1 MPESSKNRTYRS
13 NERGET
19 MYFDPN
25 KYENVKHRKLRFYKD
40 YPDGRIIA
48 EMINP
53 DTVESYALFKATVY
67 KNVEDLEKMLPFAT
81 GYAFE
86 LRETDLSISKEGRK
100 YESVNFTSWTEN
112 AEESAVGRAL
122 DNAGYSSNGK
132 CSQEE
137 MEKAQ
142 RMSSKPPIEEDN
154 DLDTPQVLGF
164 GKHSRETWQEI
175 PHDYLVWI
183 YENQHGQRRALA
195 EKELERRSDAAKA
208 M

>member
-1 MPESSKNRTYRS
+1 MR
-13 NERGET
+13 
-19 MYFDPN
+19 FDPN
-25 KYENVKHRKLRFYKD
+25 TYETVKHRKQRFYKD
-40 YPDGRIIA
+40 HPDGRIIV
-48 EMINP
+48 ELLNT
-53 DTVESYALFKATVY
+53 DTVEESALFKATVY
-67 KNVEDLEKMLPFAT
+67 KNGEDLEKGLPFAT

-86 LRETDLSISKEGRK
+86 IRDTEMSISKDGRK

-122 DNAGYSSNGK
+122 DNAGYASNGK

-142 RMSSKPPIEEDN
+142 SMSSKPPKEDDN
-154 DLDTPQVLGF
+154 DLDTQQLLGF

-183 YENQHGQRRALA
+183 YENQNGQRKSLA
-195 EKELERRSDAAKA
+195 EKELEKRSDAAKA

>member
-1 MPESSKNRTYRS
+1 
-13 NERGET
+13 

-40 YPDGRIIA
+40 YPDGRIIV

-86 LRETDLSISKEGRK
+86 IRDTDLSISREGK
-100 YESVNFTSWTEN
+100 KFQSVNFTSWTEN

-122 DNAGYSSNGK
+122 DNAGYASNGN
-132 CSQEE
+132 CSKEE
-137 MEKAQ
+137 IEKAD
-142 RMSSKPPIEEDN
+142 RMASSMQAQDEDT
-154 DLDTPQVLGF
+154 LDTQQKLGF
-164 GKHSRETWQEI
+164 GKHGSLTWAEI
-175 PHDYLVWI
+175 PHDYLVWV
-183 YENQHGQRRALA
+183 YENMDGNRRDLA
-195 EKELERRSDAAKA
+195 EKELERRSDAAIA